1 MYRSIGWRFWKR
13 VMAAWLTLASA
24 SQTWAETLPSRVLDP
39 QWVRLLPAPTAQLP
53 KLDSHPHVPPT
64 QVKKPPS
71 PLVETPPAPPPIV
84 EVQVQKPPEPTP
96 ILAESLAAPPP
107 IAPKDTEVP
116 DIEEEET
123 APPGSPCAPGSNL
136 MVLAAAQGG
145 CTALF
150 RWQVQILAGR
160 SLPKMKE
167 NQDKF
172 SRQHSNLLKG
182 LELIIKK
189 MEHNDEPLLPYR
201 LRVLPLA
208 DGKAAREWCQQLKAR
223 PKKTKTPGAD
233 CLVIRSR
240 TSVPSSPE
248 TSR

>member
-1 MYRSIGWRFWKR
+1 MRRNAVWNPWGLA
-13 VMAAWLTLASA
+13 MMAWLVLAPA
-24 SQTWAETLPSRVLDP
+24 RQTWAETLPSRVLDP

-64 QVKKPPS
+64 QVKPPS
-71 PLVETPPAPPPIV
+71 LLVETPPAPLPTV
-84 EVQVQKPPEPTP
+84 EVQVPKPPEPTP
-96 ILAESLAAPPP
+96 IMVESLAPTLPAV
-107 IAPKDTEVP
+107 PKDTEVP

-136 MVLAAAQGG
+136 MAMAAAQGG
-145 CTALF
+145 CTAFF

-167 NQDKF
+167 NQQKF
-172 SRQHSNLLKG
+172 SRQYSNLLKG

-189 MEHNDEPLLPYR
+189 MEDNDEPLLPYR

-208 DGKAAREWCQQLKAR
+208 DGKAAREWCQQLKAHQ
-223 PKKTKTPGAD
+223 KKPKTPGAD

-240 TSVPSSPE
+240 TSVPSPE
-248 TSR
+248 ASR